1 MTTPVEELRSA
12 AVLLRQWAEAAT
24 KGPWRREFPAGP
36 STQIASD
43 SGTVVVPG
51 VAARWRWPRAED
63 ADYISTMDPLVG
75 LALADWLDR
84 TIADFEWPGLA
95 VSGEWLYE
103 EAPDADLGRLR
114 EDWTA
119 AWRLARLILGGAS

>member
-1 MTTPVEELRSA
+1 MVTTPVDELRSA
-12 AVLLRQWAEAAT
+12 AVLLRQRAEAAT

-43 SGTVVVPG
+43 AGTVVVPG

-75 LALADWLDR
+75 LALADLLDEVAIGL
-84 TIADFEWPGLA
+84 TNMAGIFHADML
-95 VSGEWLYE
+95 
-103 EAPDADLGRLR
+103 
-114 EDWTA
+114 TA
-119 AWRLARLILGGAS
+119 AGSTGVRLARLLLGGGS